1 MYNAYFRFAESPFSI
16 APDPRFVF
24 MSARHREA
32 LAHLMYGLTGEGGFV
47 VLTGEVGTGKT
58 TICRCMLEQVPK
70 DCDVAFMLNPGLTAV
85 EMLGAICDELHIAYP
100 DGLNIKGYVDR
111 FNNYLLKANAAGR
124 RTVVIIDEAQL
135 LDPKVLELLRLL
147 TNLETSRRKLLQIV
161 LLGQPELVALLERP
175 DLRQVAQRIVA
186 RYHLQHLSRVEVSA
200 YVAHRLNVA
209 GCQARLIP
217 ESLIGALFGY
227 TGGVPRLIN
236 LVCDRALLGA
246 YVEGKQTVTA
256 PILRKAAAEVFG
268 TSKPKN
274 WKRAPA
280 MAAIVVS
287 TLLGAWLLWKQN
299 LGEPAGVPARAGIE
313 RDVDAGKQAVAPA
326 AVVPA
331 IDAGPPP
338 VVANVPRVETGA
350 ALVPASPPPS
360 SSKAQQLDLPKNVS
374 TEYSEAE
381 AYRALLVRFGLIY
394 SPHGKLRGCAYA
406 ESAGLRCFA
415 GKGNTEI
422 LESYNPPML
431 LYLQKDLERHAVI
444 LDSRDGRQATFV
456 VGGRTQ
462 TVPVEALDGLWT
474 GEFLVFWR
482 PPPGMPK
489 QLQVGASGAPVRWLG
504 DALDIASGAAPSQGT
519 ERFDPALEDRV
530 RRFQAAEGLDP
541 DGIAGPLTLLRLSHR
556 VEGRLARARAAD
568 GAN

>member
-70 DCDVAFMLNPGLTAV
+70 DCDVAFMLNPGLSAV
-85 EMLGAICDELHIAYP
+85 EMLGAICDELHIPYP

-111 FNNYLLKANAAGR
+111 FNSYLLKANAAGR

-161 LLGQPELVALLERP
+161 LLGQPELVALLARP

-186 RYHLQHLSRVEVSA
+186 RYHLQHLSKIEVSA

-217 ESLIGALFGY
+217 EPLIGALYRY

-246 YVEGKQTVTA
+246 YVEGRQTITA

-268 TSKPKN
+268 TGKAKN
-274 WKRAPA
+274 RQRA
-280 MAAIVVS
+280 AAVAVLATS
-287 TLLGAWLLWKQN
+287 VLLGAWLVWKQGS
-299 LGEPAGVPARAGIE
+299 GEHAGVAVMDAAE
-313 RDVDAGKQAVAPA
+313 RVSASEKPDAVPA
-326 AVVPA
+326 AAAPE
-331 IDAGPPP
+331 IDADSPH
-338 VVANVPRVETGA
+338 VVANA
-350 ALVPASPPPS
+350 ARADAAAAAVSSSPPP
-360 SSKAQQLDLPKNVS
+360 ATAGQLDLPKNVS
-374 TEYSEAE
+374 AESSEVE
-381 AYRALLVRFGLIY
+381 AYRALMVRFGLIY
-394 SPHGKLRGCAYA
+394 SPRGKLQGCAFA
-406 ESAGLRCFA
+406 EAAGLRCIA

-422 LESYNPPML
+422 LESYNPPIV
-431 LYLQKDLERHAVI
+431 LYLQKGSERHAII

-456 VGGRTQ
+456 VAGRTQ
-462 TVPVEALDGLWT
+462 TATIEVLDGLWT

-482 PPPGMPK
+482 PPQGMPK
-489 QLQVGASGAPVRWLG
+489 QLQAGASGAPVQWLS
-504 DALDIASGAAPSQGT
+504 DALDVASGMPPSGHL
-519 ERFDPALEDRV
+519 ERFDSALEDRV
-530 RRFQAAEGLDP
+530 KRFQAAEGLDA

-556 VEGRLARARAAD
+556 VEGRLARTRAAD